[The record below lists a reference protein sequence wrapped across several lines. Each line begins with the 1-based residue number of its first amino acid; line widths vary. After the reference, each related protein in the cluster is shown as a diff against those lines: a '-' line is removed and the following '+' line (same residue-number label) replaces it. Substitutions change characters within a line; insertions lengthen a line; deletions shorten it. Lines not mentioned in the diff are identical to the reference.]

1 MYTDYCLKFTDAA
14 QCMATLFT
22 EQTQVMGDVVETVQ
36 QPKYAAVDVIG
47 TIYKP
52 TGKMLKS
59 KVKGEEPVPEMKPVA
74 GYHANVRHTEPA
86 PELEPFAVVPTNP
99 VRGWA

>member
-22 EQTQVMGDVVETVQ
+22 EQTTLQGDVVETLQ

-52 TGKMLKS
+52 TGKMLTN
-59 KVKGEEPVPEMKPVA
+59 EEGDYPEMAPVT
-74 GYHANVRHTEPA
+74 GWHANVRHSEPV
-86 PELEPFAVVPTNP
+86 PELDQFAVVPTSP

>member
-14 QCMATLFT
+14 ECMATLFT
-22 EQTQVMGDVVETVQ
+22 AQTEVTGDVLETLQ

-52 TGKMLKS
+52 TGKTLTN
-59 KVKGEEPVPEMKPVA
+59 EEGDYPEMAAVPGHHV
-74 GYHANVRHTEPA
+74 NVRHTEPA
-86 PELEPFAVVPTNP
+86 PELEPFAVVPATP
-99 VRGWA
+99 VRMWA